1 MDRNKM
7 KRKIAMMLCVCVL
20 FASSAPLALAEA
32 EDTSSEPQV
41 ATLEENQP
49 KQPVSREKIGMKLTP
64 NNGVVSVAL
73 TGTSGE
79 VVDAELLTET
89 KNSVDKQKATFDANG
104 NASVQLTAKESGNY
118 VVRAQYAN
126 TPSNEWA
133 QQEIA
138 LTVKAPDEGSE
149 TGGAGTETP
158 ETPVTPE
165 NPVTPV
171 TPENP
176 ETPVTPENPETPV
189 TPVTPENPVTPIT
202 PETPATPATPTEE
215 DKQFNV
221 KLYDGNL
228 KLDVEITGG
237 SNREVAVTL
246 THEDGTVTEQKKTL
260 FSGAANVS
268 FSGLKAGVYAVKV
281 AYTGTSNTTPFSGS
295 VTIYDENALPKPNE
309 NTYRKI
315 VANASVNGQKIGV
328 QVTDSGYNTYDAA
341 SGEMKVQPKTLVV
354 TLIGGPSTKT
364 IKTDTA
370 FAEFTDLPAGQYTV
384 TVAYDGHADA
394 ALESTI
400 SGLTV
405 AQNTQ
410 AIIATASTDIGK
422 ISVDIYEAASDKE
435 LTVTLLDEKG
445 SRVGRMTTIGKGIL
459 IFENLSA
466 GKYTV
471 TVNYTTPV
479 EGVSEVKIGELA
491 VYDKEHPE
499 PLPTEQIE
507 ATATVSGQ
515 TIGISA
521 TKYAEGSTLKATLS
535 TGEQITLNNGQ
546 GEFTNVP
553 AGVYSVIVSYDGTD
567 DGQCVIKDLKVE
579 TQSIAQAITAT
590 ATAGVK
596 RIDVDVTAASPMSV
610 VATLMQNGQPKDT
623 RSIAAGVGKVSF
635 ENLAAGTY
643 SVSVNYAPAQTGVAA
658 TVIDNL
664 NVTEE
669 NVKIAISGVT
679 PGENKLTVSGTAKPN
694 EPVMISTVPDGGS
707 TIVNADANGKFS
719 AELARTAG
727 TYTEVSAQYVSDAAS
742 RVTLKGTFVVTGTVT
757 KPGLEVDDL
766 YNNSLTVVAKTT
778 AGVTVYLKTGDYEQT
793 LVADNRGIVRFTLP
807 HTYAQGT
814 RFTLTV
820 YYGAGNSMS
829 YNVEA
834 TVGGTPY
841 YKLFKRGSRGD
852 GVYALTSRLSEMGYP
867 VSPTNYYSDSV
878 AAAVRLFQ
886 SANGLSADGMAGKL
900 TQEKLYSV
908 SAIGYSE
915 SGQTY
920 PTLVRGDRGMA
931 LLYTLQQRLKDLGY
945 YTIRVD
951 GIFGSGTQRAVRWF
965 QSVNGLSVTG
975 KADNATQQL
984 LYSAQAKAA
993 SGYSPDSYDT
1003 LSRSNRYKAAVVPL
1017 QRRLKALGYLSGSAD
1032 GYFGSNTYRAVR
1044 NFQSRNG
1051 LSVTGVADSGTQQLL
1066 YSSSAR
1072 PASGSSSSGSGSST
1086 GYRLLYW
1093 GCRGDAVKR
1102 LQQALIDAGYKSYVR
1117 SADGIY
1123 GQWTYDAV
1131 RAYQKDVGLS
1141 VDGIAGKN
1149 TQNKLYGTK
1158 Y

>member
-73 TGTSGE
+73 TGTAGE
-79 VVDAELLTET
+79 GVVVELFTKTED
-89 KNSVDKQKATFDANG
+89 SVDKQKATFDASG
-104 NASVQLTAKESGNY
+104 KAAVQLTAKESGNY
-118 VVRAQYAN
+118 VAVAQYAE

-138 LTVKAPDEGSE
+138 LTVKAPDEGGETGESTGVELIKPGEGGATGGEGSVTGSEGSATGGEGSATGSEGSTTGGSTGVEPIKPGEGSATGGEGGAAGGEGGATGGEGGATGSEGGTTGGE
-149 TGGAGTETP
+149 TGGTTGGETGGTTGGETGGTTGGETGGTTGGETGGTTGGETGGTTGGETGGETGGTTGGTGSATP
-158 ETPVTPE
+158 ETTVE
-165 NPVTPV
+165 N
-171 TPENP
+171 
-176 ETPVTPENPETPV
+176 
-189 TPVTPENPVTPIT
+189 
-202 PETPATPATPTEE
+202 
-215 DKQFNV
+215 
-221 KLYDGNL
+221 
-228 KLDVEITGG
+228 
-237 SNREVAVTL
+237 
-246 THEDGTVTEQKKTL
+246 
-260 FSGAANVS
+260 
-268 FSGLKAGVYAVKV
+268 
-281 AYTGTSNTTPFSGS
+281 
-295 VTIYDENALPKPNE
+295 
-309 NTYRKI
+309 KI
-315 VANASVNGQKIGV
+315 S
-328 QVTDSGYNTYDAA
+328 
-341 SGEMKVQPKTLVV
+341 
-354 TLIGGPSTKT
+354 
-364 IKTDTA
+364 
-370 FAEFTDLPAGQYTV
+370 
-384 TVAYDGHADA
+384 
-394 ALESTI
+394 
-400 SGLTV
+400 
-405 AQNTQ
+405 
-410 AIIATASTDIGK
+410 ATASTDIGK
-422 ISVDIYEAASDKE
+422 IRVDIYEAASDKE

-445 SRVGRMTTIGKGIL
+445 SRVGRMTTTGKGIL
-459 IFENLSA
+459 VFENLSA

-669 NVKIAISGVT
+669 NVKIAIGGVT

-993 SGYSPDSYDT
+993 SGYSPESYDT